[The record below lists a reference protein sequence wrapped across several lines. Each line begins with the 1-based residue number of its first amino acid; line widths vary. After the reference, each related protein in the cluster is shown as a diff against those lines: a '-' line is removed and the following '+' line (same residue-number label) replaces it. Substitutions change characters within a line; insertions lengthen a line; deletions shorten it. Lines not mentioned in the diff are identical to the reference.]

1 MKKEKP
7 YLKYSEQFKKIN
19 LFNLIANV
27 VSIVLALSVI
37 FLPIFSRTKGVN
49 FDLFDGTNFSVLSE
63 FIYIAKSFSL
73 ELEMPVIVRV
83 IFAILPLSV
92 IITGARIIYSS
103 GKGIYECVKNIQE
116 EDKYFKNLY
125 KEFSN
130 GIDAELFKGI
140 FKASGLDLFL
150 AICVCVIPCAIIGN
164 KVDEIEYVSLMS
176 RIGGVTCIV
185 ILPIAL
191 FIGRFVLDKLVEKLK
206 EKTFEQII
214 EELEEKAEQAKETV
228 KEELSDDEEV
238 VEKKPKTKTTKK
250 SKPKGIEKNK
260 WVAVL
265 LCWFLGGFGAH
276 KFYEGKTGLG
286 VIYLLTGGV
295 FGIGVIIDFFTLLFK
310 TNPYYVEKK

>member
-7 YLKYSEQFKKIN
+7 YLKYCEQFKKIN
-19 LFNLIANV
+19 LFNLIANG

-37 FLPIFSRTKGVN
+37 FLPIFSRTKGLN

-92 IITGARIIYSS
+92 IITGGRIIYSS

-116 EDKYFKNLY
+116 EDKYCKNIY
-125 KEFSN
+125 IEFSN
-130 GIDAELFKGI
+130 GLDSELFKGI
-140 FKASGLDLFL
+140 FKASGFDLFFAL
-150 AICVCVIPCAIIGN
+150 CVAILPLAIIGN
-164 KVDEIEYVSLMS
+164 KIDEIEYLSMMS
-176 RIGGVTCIV
+176 MVAGATCLV
-185 ILPIAL
+185 VLPIAL
-191 FIGRFVLDKLVEKLK
+191 FVGRFVLDKLVEKLK
-206 EKTFEQII
+206 DKTFEQIV

-238 VEKKPKTKTTKK
+238 VEKKPKAKTTKK

-265 LCWFLGGFGAH
+265 LCWFLGGFGGH
-276 KFYEGKTGLG
+276 KFYEGKTGMG
-286 VIYLLTGGV
+286 VLYIFTGGL
-295 FGIGVIIDFFTLLFK
+295 FGIGVLIDFFTLLFK
-310 TNPYYVEKK
+310 SNPYYVEKK